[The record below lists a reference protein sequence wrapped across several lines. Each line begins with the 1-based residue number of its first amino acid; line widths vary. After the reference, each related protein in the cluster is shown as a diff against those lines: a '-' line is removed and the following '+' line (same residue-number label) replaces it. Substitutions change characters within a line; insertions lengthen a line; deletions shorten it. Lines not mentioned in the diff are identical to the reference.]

1 MQIQIIGN
9 FCTFVV
15 TQVLI
20 ILYVFCKMSAFLSL
34 AALRREAK
42 EVRNMEFP
50 ENESTILGATL
61 SLHPKSKSFHVS
73 VSKKCI
79 TMRPAAT
86 THQRQRDSSTDG
98 GSFHQIQLADVIGCE
113 CAKGKASSDQNAYLN
128 IFAYPH
134 VKKFGSKKTARQRQ
148 VRTLIFDEGKDFQV
162 NNATA
167 IQWKA
172 VICNLL
178 RNIEITRSE
187 GN

>member
-79 TMRPAAT
+79 TVRPAT